1 MIPALEDKVK
11 PTIYQTKTVMQKNET
26 KARPASSYT
35 LLSDANDLTPTA
47 PSKHHSCCTQQP
59 PSSASQKDGEQSAQA
74 KSKRECSPQCIIS
87 ASFPKVAPRRRK
99 EKKAKTH
106 TKSYH
111 LCLPCPLPGNK
122 VHVVRQK
129 RPHLPSFALIH
140 PRRNPFPALSV
151 HAQVPL
157 HDSAKSQNQFLLS
170 RREPKS
176 AASSLRS
183 FRSLMANCIKS
194 GK

>member
-87 ASFPKVAPRRRK
+87 ASFPKVAPCRRK

-140 PRRNPFPALSV
+140 PRKTPFQPFLYTRKYLCMTPRNPKINSYSLVESQSPLPRV
-151 HAQVPL
+151 CVP
-157 HDSAKSQNQFLLS
+157 SA
-170 RREPKS
+170 P
-176 AASSLRS
+176 
-183 FRSLMANCIKS
+183 
-194 GK
+194 